1 MCYLNPEDKIFTIK
15 HDIYYQLINRT
26 FVGCLLD
33 NLALAL
39 SAFLLTLEVL
49 KRHYLNF
56 TVIQI
61 WVAAILL
68 HLFLPFLFHLF
79 LFLLHTQWRNM
90 LQTYWYNPYEKQKK
104 IIKVI
109 LFNIILSVLSQCIKD
124 WNRNKKWTSW
134 KFGNKMITICRWC
147 THIPLELKKFT
158 LKCKTS
164 EHSLMI

>member
-61 WVAAILL
+61 
-68 HLFLPFLFHLF
+68 
-79 LFLLHTQWRNM
+79 
-90 LQTYWYNPYEKQKK
+90 
-104 IIKVI
+104 
-109 LFNIILSVLSQCIKD
+109 
-124 WNRNKKWTSW
+124 
-134 KFGNKMITICRWC
+134 
-147 THIPLELKKFT
+147 
-158 LKCKTS
+158 
-164 EHSLMI
+164 